1 MKTSTSKRLR
11 WNIAIWLAAGLFMT
25 STAGMASGPIMPD
38 PKAEARHQPQIEET
52 ANGIPLVN
60 ITAPSSGGVSR
71 NEYETFNVP
80 DKGAILNNSYTLS
93 KTELAGYV
101 QGNNNM
107 AERPAKIIVNEVTGA
122 GSTSM
127 DGFLEVA
134 GNRADVVIANPN
146 GITVN
151 GGGFINTGKAFLTT
165 GKPVYDGEDHLQRFD
180 ITGGDIL
187 IEGKGLGGKETES
200 LAILSRAV
208 KINAGI
214 WAKDLHITTG
224 ANTVDAKTLEASAI
238 EGKGGRPAFALDTA
252 AIGGMYAG
260 RITLVG
266 TEKGLGVNNSGTWSA
281 EDNLTLDWNG
291 DLKNSGTIYSKGNT
305 DLRASRLENDK
316 TIAAGKDI
324 TISADG
330 HVTNTGTVGAGIKE
344 AGGLTETGT
353 LEIQSGRVDNRQGTL
368 LAGNHL
374 GISSGSLSN
383 EKGQISGYGT
393 FHASAEEINN
403 TDGKISFIGD
413 ISVKAKDIANDR
425 GRLTTESSLF
435 LRGNTVTNEKGTVI
449 AGGDASLYGTSFNN
463 TEGNI
468 ITGKDM
474 ELVLPW
480 IRNRGGTLSA
490 KGSMKMTAEKELDD
504 ETGRLLSDGD
514 MDISASVLSNKNG
527 TASSGKNITIKGTR
541 LDNAGGTL
549 SARDGIT
556 LHADRSVNNAK
567 GKIQSSG
574 DISLSAAVLDNR
586 EGKIVSGQNLAVKTK
601 EDLLLQGKAAGG
613 NNVTFVTEGNL
624 QNRTDVT
631 AGNVLHLSGKTVA
644 NAKDTSLSGK
654 HISIEAGQV
663 ENRGLV
669 QASDTVSIE
678 AGTLD
683 NIGTGKIYGDTIRL
697 SAAALHNH
705 VDADKEKALEK
716 AQEQAETAKRDM
728 EKALEDLAAAQGTN
742 PQGNSPETE
751 AAESVYLAKK
761 ETFMVLQK
769 AASDIYEE
777 IHGMPA
783 GTAAARKE
791 LDIRADRIDNRIG
804 AMLYSG
810 GTLSIRGKSRAKT
823 KTVDNWGGTV
833 ASRGDMSIRADHLAN
848 RNANL
853 TFGMEESGWEQA
865 EPDRVR
871 FNAGGQTYNVLR
883 SQLSPWEIG
892 QEGNR
897 TGPGALDIHYIVHP
911 ELYGKEQ
918 ELPLVKYR
926 KGFGW
931 RRHYTTW
938 DSPDWQLPGVKT
950 LGITPPSAPPP
961 EGTPAYDAWQ
971 AEYDAKLRELEEKIP
986 AYNDRVHE
994 ANRRIEFED
1003 YYLYVSKKKTIAP
1016 TLLSIAPGTIQSG
1029 GNLLLDTDALN
1040 KDSAI
1045 QAGGTLKAAAGNL
1058 SNISTAVKSETL
1070 RWNTVTFSEVVRVA
1084 MGTKHSR
1091 HNHPQDEYEAP
1102 ALSDAHLPTV
1112 IAKDHASPAIS
1123 AVTAPSMKDLTVKD
1137 DAGHT
1142 QTLTGQIS
1150 RNIPN
1155 TSIYKINKET
1165 TATYLIETDP
1175 AFTDR
1180 KKFLSSDYMYEQMKW
1195 DPDKTMKRLGDGF
1208 YEQELVRQQIMELR
1222 GTRYLPGYT
1231 GDEEEY
1237 KALMESGAAFA
1248 RKYDLKPGIELTK
1261 EQMAA
1266 LTGDIVWLVRE
1277 KVVLPGGKTEDVL
1290 VPRVYLKAGSRKK
1303 LRPDGSLISASRIVM
1318 DLKQD
1323 LENSGT
1329 MQGKDGIS
1337 IKAGTINGHGN
1348 FTGGHIALDTQKDMA
1363 LHGILAAEKSVKL
1376 ASGGNIDITSETYR
1390 TADKNG
1396 SYRTG
1401 MAKTAGIA
1409 VKDKEGLLLLSAK
1422 NDLSLSGAELEQL
1435 GEKGASLL
1443 QAGRDVRIGAVHTD
1457 NYAQGITDSDNY
1469 LKDRTI
1475 KDEGTVLVGKGN
1487 VQIGAGRDITAKAAY
1502 AESKDGSIRMAA
1514 GRDIALTA
1522 GEESS
1527 RHELGLKYKE
1537 SGVLSGRQTTM
1548 KEDTAIEKPE
1558 GSLISGKEVQLAA
1571 GRNIALQA
1579 SAAAGEN
1586 DVTLTAGND
1595 ITVDSAVQKTRN
1607 IDYKQVKK
1615 SGLIGS
1621 GLGFTI
1627 GSEKKKDSYDT
1638 EETTQRGSTVGSVK
1652 GNVTI
1657 TAGQTASVSASDIIA
1672 GKDTLITG
1680 RNVDIESKDNT
1691 CRGKEEHEYKKSGLT
1706 VSLGGAVITA
1716 KDNIIQP
1723 IKNAGQAHDGLLG
1736 KLYAADAGFNLHD
1749 AVKTYKNI
1757 GDVKKG
1763 ITLDVSIGSRSAKSD
1778 SRYQGTE
1785 ARESRIVSQGNIRIK
1800 SDENIAVKGSQITG
1814 ENVTLQAGKD
1824 ISLTAAENRKTTE
1837 GNSRSKGAGIT
1848 ASFGIG
1854 GLQNVGIS
1862 AGKSKGNMEEE
1873 IITHTGSAV
1882 TAKET
1887 LAMESGKDIDIKGSK
1902 AGGKKVEVKTGNNLS
1917 IESLQDS
1924 HTYHSRDKESGIHLQ
1939 RDITAR
1945 PDTGKKKMDDPY
1957 FSIGKKTDTTDSTY
1971 ESVTKQAGIYAG
1983 QEGYDIQVKNN
1994 TRLKGAV
2001 IDSKAPA
2008 EKNKLTT
2015 GTLAWENI
2023 DNKAEYKTGGHGISY
2038 NGKIG
2043 RGDKND
2049 SLDSRINNRYGKDAI
2064 TGQRNG
2070 INKITPTI
2078 YGSKIPLNERG
2089 LLNTPIPSVKGKA
2102 ETTTT
2107 SAVSKGTITITDK
2120 ENQKQDIEK
2129 LNRNTEDSLNKLK
2142 EIFDKTKVEERKQ
2155 LLEELGI
2162 VGNRAIHEIASHNGW
2177 KDGSTEKAALHGML
2191 GAITSA
2197 KSGGSALSGL
2207 IAGGVNEYAIEYLK
2221 QTKGKDWIAK
2231 HPDIVQNIS
2240 AAFGGILSKMTGGSG
2255 HTGAYISQMGT
2266 KWNEYLLTQLERSE
2280 EELWEQKEKERE
2292 QYPGN
2297 GAYSKEEIEDAIEKG
2312 VIKEKDYFMNLANAY
2327 PGGAGIALEMSA
2339 MSDYEIQQKYGNQ
2352 MTLIEGR
2359 TYVINQ
2365 KSPFA
2370 DTIMHS
2376 INYTNALGDA
2386 ISRVRASG
2394 IRDQYVDFTVDIRSD
2409 SKTNEIFDN
2418 SSFLLAGTYSGNI
2431 SVMIDS
2437 KGVIHERSCFIDN
2450 YNFERHKLPNSYGFG
2465 KIMELNNAAALSMQ
2479 AGKLKPF
2486 MWILYVHRTFS
2497 RFGESNEE

>member
-11 WNIAIWLAAGLFMT
+11 WNVAIWLAAGLFMT

-38 PKAEARHQPQIEET
+38 PKAEARHQPQVEET

-187 IEGKGLGGKETES
+187 IEGKGLGGKETGS

-208 KINAGI
+208 RINAGI

-224 ANTVDAKTLEASAI
+224 ANSIDAKTLEASAI

-281 EDNLTLDWNG
+281 EDNLILDWNG

-316 TIAAGKDI
+316 TIAAERNLSAAAKENIRNQGKLLAGENMDI
-324 TISADG
+324 YAGKTLDNAGHAMESGNNLSIETGDAINNAAGTIKSGGSQQIKAGHALTNTEGTLAADG
-330 HVTNTGTVGAGIKE
+330 NINIQTGRMTGDGIVSAGKKAGILLEKDFTNTGRLE
-344 AGGLTETGT
+344 AGSSLSLAVKGNITNRKEILSRGHLALESKNIRNEETGEIKGADTETVAENTWVNHGLVNGENVHIRANHITNENTGRIYGTRLSVETHTLDNLGTYKEKAPVIASREHMNLSISGT
-353 LEIQSGRVDNRQGTL
+353 LTNTEHALIRAEGNLTIGGQSDENGKITGKTEKIENRSAYLESGGNMTIGVNHL
-368 LAGNHL
+368 ENRNEHFSTKNVLAGKTHHEEAVGQGKIDRFTLGGKGTAGAAYIERRGHVDHL
-374 GISSGSLSN
+374 YTPDGGDYDHFTTYIYDRSVYEDRIDTTDPAHIAAGGSLSLEAGRAVN
-383 EKGQISGYGT
+383 DRSVMTAGKTLTIHGADIENRDEKGHKTVKEEGTATSYWTKRVHHGAHIHKRTETRTTRTDYMPADAVTDTTVIAAVDKAHTNPVYEGTKAEAYLSPSKRKPLHISDSSLYHVTSDPTARYLVETDPAYADRKTFLSSDYFFRRMQYDPEKLEKRLGDGYYESQLVRDRLMQLKGKPAGETEYKALMDAAVRWAQENKDVRIGMALTEDQKAALKEDIVWMVESSVLLPDGNIVKALVPEVYLAHGKNGT
-393 FHASAEEINN
+393 LTGSALISAENI
-403 TDGKISFIGD
+403 D
-413 ISVKAKDIANDR
+413 IRATNDILSR
-425 GRLTTESSLF
+425 
-435 LRGNTVTNEKGTVI
+435 GTVI
-449 AGGDASLYGTSFNN
+449 AGDTMRLSASDINNEGGTIKAS
-463 TEGNI
+463 TL
-468 ITGKDM
+468 M
-474 ELVLPW
+474 EEALRD
-480 IRNRGGTLSA
+480 IRNTGTMEAENKLSLKA
-490 KGSMKMTAEKELDD
+490 GQDIDLASTLHKE
-504 ETGRLLSDGD
+504 R
-514 MDISASVLSNKNG
+514 NKQG
-527 TASSGKNITIKGTR
+527 YTQTIASSGK
-541 LDNAGGTL
+541 
-549 SARDGIT
+549 
-556 LHADRSVNNAK
+556 
-567 GKIQSSG
+567 
-574 DISLSAAVLDNR
+574 AAV
-586 EGKIVSGQNLAVKTK
+586 T
-601 EDLLLQGKAAGG
+601 G
-613 NNVTFVTEGNL
+613 N
-624 QNRTDVT
+624 Q
-631 AGNVLHLSGKTVA
+631 
-644 NAKDTSLSGK
+644 
-654 HISIEAGQV
+654 
-663 ENRGLV
+663 
-669 QASDTVSIE
+669 
-678 AGTLD
+678 
-683 NIGTGKIYGDTIRL
+683 
-697 SAAALHNH
+697 
-705 VDADKEKALEK
+705 
-716 AQEQAETAKRDM
+716 
-728 EKALEDLAAAQGTN
+728 
-742 PQGNSPETE
+742 
-751 AAESVYLAKK
+751 
-761 ETFMVLQK
+761 
-769 AASDIYEE
+769 
-777 IHGMPA
+777 
-783 GTAAARKE
+783 
-791 LDIRADRIDNRIG
+791 
-804 AMLYSG
+804 
-810 GTLSIRGKSRAKT
+810 GTLSI
-823 KTVDNWGGTV
+823 
-833 ASRGDMSIRADHLAN
+833 
-848 RNANL
+848 
-853 TFGMEESGWEQA
+853 E
-865 EPDRVR
+865 
-871 FNAGGQTYNVLR
+871 
-883 SQLSPWEIG
+883 
-892 QEGNR
+892 
-897 TGPGALDIHYIVHP
+897 
-911 ELYGKEQ
+911 
-918 ELPLVKYR
+918 
-926 KGFGW
+926 
-931 RRHYTTW
+931 
-938 DSPDWQLPGVKT
+938 
-950 LGITPPSAPPP
+950 
-961 EGTPAYDAWQ
+961 
-971 AEYDAKLRELEEKIP
+971 
-986 AYNDRVHE
+986 
-994 ANRRIEFED
+994 
-1003 YYLYVSKKKTIAP
+1003 
-1016 TLLSIAPGTIQSG
+1016 
-1029 GNLLLDTDALN
+1029 
-1040 KDSAI
+1040 
-1045 QAGGTLKAAAGNL
+1045 
-1058 SNISTAVKSETL
+1058 
-1070 RWNTVTFSEVVRVA
+1070 
-1084 MGTKHSR
+1084 
-1091 HNHPQDEYEAP
+1091 
-1102 ALSDAHLPTV
+1102 
-1112 IAKDHASPAIS
+1112 
-1123 AVTAPSMKDLTVKD
+1123 
-1137 DAGHT
+1137 
-1142 QTLTGQIS
+1142 
-1150 RNIPN
+1150 
-1155 TSIYKINKET
+1155 
-1165 TATYLIETDP
+1165 
-1175 AFTDR
+1175 
-1180 KKFLSSDYMYEQMKW
+1180 
-1195 DPDKTMKRLGDGF
+1195 
-1208 YEQELVRQQIMELR
+1208 
-1222 GTRYLPGYT
+1222 
-1231 GDEEEY
+1231 
-1237 KALMESGAAFA
+1237 
-1248 RKYDLKPGIELTK
+1248 
-1261 EQMAA
+1261 
-1266 LTGDIVWLVRE
+1266 
-1277 KVVLPGGKTEDVL
+1277 
-1290 VPRVYLKAGSRKK
+1290 
-1303 LRPDGSLISASRIVM
+1303 
-1318 DLKQD
+1318 
-1323 LENSGT
+1323 
-1329 MQGKDGIS
+1329 
-1337 IKAGTINGHGN
+1337 
-1348 FTGGHIALDTQKDMA
+1348 
-1363 LHGILAAEKSVKL
+1363 
-1376 ASGGNIDITSETYR
+1376 
-1390 TADKNG
+1390 
-1396 SYRTG
+1396 
-1401 MAKTAGIA
+1401 
-1409 VKDKEGLLLLSAK
+1409 
-1422 NDLSLSGAELEQL
+1422 
-1435 GEKGASLL
+1435 
-1443 QAGRDVRIGAVHTD
+1443 
-1457 NYAQGITDSDNY
+1457 
-1469 LKDRTI
+1469 
-1475 KDEGTVLVGKGN
+1475 
-1487 VQIGAGRDITAKAAY
+1487 AGRDITAEAAEISS
-1502 AESKDGSIRMAA
+1502 AGDIAMKA
-1514 GRDIALTA
+1514 GRDITMETA
-1522 GEESS
+1522 AV
-1527 RHELGLKYKE
+1527 KK
-1537 SGVLSGRQTTM
+1537 
-1548 KEDTAIEKPE
+1548 DTAVTWDGNNYRHDSAARDIGASVTAK
-1558 GSLISGKEVQLAA
+1558 GSLTMQSERDISIKAADIRSEGMTAVEAGRNLTVENGKEITDLEEHHRHKERSLLSSTTTTTHDEVHAVQAQKSIIEGNTVSIEGGKDISLTGSAVASTKETALSA
-1571 GRNIALQA
+1571 GRNI
-1579 SAAAGEN
+1579 SIHAAEETN
-1586 DVTLTAGND
+1586 KE
-1595 ITVDSAVQKTRN
+1595 IHK
-1607 IDYKQVKK
+1607 KQVKK

-1638 EETTQRGSTVGSVK
+1638 EETTQRESTVGSVK

-1657 TAGQTASVSASDIIA
+1657 HAGQTASVSASDIIA

-1680 RNVDIESKDNT
+1680 RNVDIESKDNIY
-1691 CRGKEEHEYKKSGLT
+1691 RGKEEHEYKKSGLT

-1716 KDNIIQP
+1716 KDNIIRP
-1723 IKNAGQAHDGLLG
+1723 IKNAGQARDGLLG

-1749 AVKTYKNI
+1749 AAKTYKNI

-1763 ITLDVSIGSRSAKSD
+1763 LTLDVSLGTQSAKSD